1 MHFNKNFIELGK
13 LISKAFVKENTKE
26 SLRKQKYQTS

>member
-1 MHFNKNFIELGK
+1 MYFNKNFIELSK
-13 LISKAFVKENTKE
+13 LISNAFVKENTKE